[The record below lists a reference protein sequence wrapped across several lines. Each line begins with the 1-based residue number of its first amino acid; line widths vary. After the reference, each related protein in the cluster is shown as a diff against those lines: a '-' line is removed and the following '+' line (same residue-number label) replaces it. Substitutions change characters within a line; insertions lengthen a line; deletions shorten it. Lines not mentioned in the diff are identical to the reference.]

1 MSVKLL
7 LLKSGEDIIADVDEM
22 TAGEGAQRRIVG
34 YYLTKACTV
43 KIRQVQVPVK
53 GDPDG
58 ETQTKLET
66 ILFPWM
72 PLSADDTIPV
82 VADWVVT
89 LVNPVQKL
97 HEMYMEKVNGK
108 QTEGNTN
115 VVPEGRDDTD
125 Q

>member
-1 MSVKLL
+1 MTIKLL
-7 LLKSGEDIIADVDEM
+7 LLKSGEDIIADVEEM
-22 TAGEGAQRRIVG
+22 SVGEGVERRIVG

-53 GDPDG
+53 GDSDG

-89 LVNPVQKL
+89 LVTPVEKL

-108 QTEGNTN
+108 QTEGNTD